1 MKTNWTVALIVA
13 IAFVAGIGV
22 SGCSKAE
29 PAPGLSGLKI
39 YTCPMHPEVIKD
51 APGDCPKCGMKLVE
65 KK

>member
-1 MKTNWTVALIVA
+1 MALIMA
-13 IAFVAGIGV
+13 IAFVVGIGV

-29 PAPGLSGLKI
+29 TAPGLSGVKM
-39 YTCPMHPEVIKD
+39 YTCTMHPEVIKD